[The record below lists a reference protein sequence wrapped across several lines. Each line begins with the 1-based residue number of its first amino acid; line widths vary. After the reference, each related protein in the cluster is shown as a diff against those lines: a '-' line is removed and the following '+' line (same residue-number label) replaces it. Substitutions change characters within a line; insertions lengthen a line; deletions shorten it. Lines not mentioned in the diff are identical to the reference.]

1 MGLKDTA
8 KCMGVLLPFLVRGT
22 WAGMKLSISYQT
34 LTKAKCCWMKVKVLS
49 QHPCSNLCFH
59 TAVPQKSILPE
70 VWPTLPSSV
79 YHLQGL
85 GAPQTLA
92 EDVSLLG
99 HHIPYQEMAPVL
111 WGPPVQP
118 CMAWGVFRGQQVGV
132 RRVCAQTSFQNGGL
146 NLVYIELLEQTLGA
160 ALFAKRS
167 SMPQLVFY
175 KCSSLSWP
183 NT

>member
-49 QHPCSNLCFH
+49 QHPCSNLCFQ
-59 TAVPQKSILPE
+59 TPVPQKSILPE
-70 VWPTLPSSV
+70 VWPTLPASV

-99 HHIPYQEMAPVL
+99 HHIPYQRWPLSSGVLQCSPVWL
-111 WGPPVQP
+111 GVSSGDSRWGSEGFVHRPH
-118 CMAWGVFRGQQVGV
+118 FRME
-132 RRVCAQTSFQNGGL
+132 A
-146 NLVYIELLEQTLGA
+146 
-160 ALFAKRS
+160 
-167 SMPQLVFY
+167 
-175 KCSSLSWP
+175 
-183 NT
+183 